1 MTHTDYYDNNLKLC
15 YDLDA
20 QASSLVNTNVYENIH
35 AGLIIWKS
43 LIEKKLSFLLPRYDE
58 ICNKLLMFKMH
69 KNYII
74 TKTLIELAP
83 TLAELRPESFVKY
96 INDLYIYKS
105 NIFHLYIIYYIVY

>member
-1 MTHTDYYDNNLKLC
+1 MTHTDYYDNNLMLC
-15 YDLDA
+15 YELNN
-20 QASSLVNTNVYENIH
+20 QAIFLVNTNIYENIH

-58 ICNKLLMFKMH
+58 ICEKLLKFKTH

-83 TLAELRPESFVKY
+83 TLAELRPESFGKY
-96 INDLYIYKS
+96 FNDLYIYE
-105 NIFHLYIIYYIVY
+105 

>member
-43 LIEKKLSFLLPRYDE
+43 LIEKKLNFLLPRYDE
-58 ICNKLLMFKMH
+58 ICNKLLMFKIH

-96 INDLYIYKS
+96 INDLYKYIYK
-105 NIFHLYIIYYIVY
+105 YY